1 MSETLAREAGIH
13 EFQCQK
19 EPFLELMI
27 DVLNVQARSAGDE
40 RDPGPGGRH
49 PRVPVPEGA
58 VPGARD

>member
-13 EFQCQK
+13 EFQGQK
-19 EPFLELMI
+19 ESFLELMMM
-27 DVLNVQARSAGDE
+27 DYNVQARAAGDE

-58 VPGARD
+58 LPGAHD